1 MHKAR
6 GGTSMSEIDKRCAH
20 LRRLQASLVQE
31 INTLQ
36 ESIREE
42 EHEGVGNPLEMRR
55 IIKSLQ
61 DVLNNVNIELEKCST
76 ED

>member
-1 MHKAR
+1 
-6 GGTSMSEIDKRCAH
+6 MSEVDKRCKH
-20 LRRLQASLVQE
+20 LRKLQTSLVQE
-31 INTLQ
+31 ISALQ

-42 EHEGVGNPLEMRR
+42 EREGVGNPLEMRR

-61 DVLNNVNIELEKCST
+61 DALHNVNLELEKCPT

>member
-1 MHKAR
+1 
-6 GGTSMSEIDKRCAH
+6 MSEVDKRCAH
-20 LRRLQASLVQE
+20 LHRLQTSLVQE
-31 INTLQ
+31 INALQ

-42 EHEGVGNPLEMRR
+42 EHEGVGNPLEMRN

-61 DVLNNVNIELEKCST
+61 EALNNVNLELEKCPT

>member
-1 MHKAR
+1 
-6 GGTSMSEIDKRCAH
+6 MSEVDKRCAH
-20 LRRLQASLVQE
+20 LHRLHASLVQE
-31 INTLQ
+31 INALQ

-61 DVLNNVNIELEKCST
+61 DALNNVNLELEKCPA
-76 ED
+76 EN

>member
-1 MHKAR
+1 
-6 GGTSMSEIDKRCAH
+6 MSETNKRCAH
-20 LRRLQASLVQE
+20 LRRLQASLTHE

-42 EHEGVGNPLEMRR
+42 EREGVGNPLEMRR

-61 DVLNNVNIELEKCST
+61 DALNNVNLELEKCPA